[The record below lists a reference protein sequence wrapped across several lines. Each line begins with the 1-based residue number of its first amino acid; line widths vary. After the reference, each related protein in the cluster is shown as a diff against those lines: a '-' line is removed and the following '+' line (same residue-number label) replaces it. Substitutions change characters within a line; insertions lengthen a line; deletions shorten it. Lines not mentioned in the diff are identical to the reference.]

1 MKPSNTILGSIGRLS
16 QYGMGGGGVGGGTLS
31 GHDTGGSASDD
42 RILGGTV
49 FGGFTE
55 FFVII

>member
-1 MKPSNTILGSIGRLS
+1 M
-16 QYGMGGGGVGGGTLS
+16 VGGGTLS